1 MFLLFAHWF
10 ENKTKKGRKGER
22 AGMGGG
28 GWGVGEE

>member
-10 ENKTKKGRKGER
+10 ENKKKGRKGER